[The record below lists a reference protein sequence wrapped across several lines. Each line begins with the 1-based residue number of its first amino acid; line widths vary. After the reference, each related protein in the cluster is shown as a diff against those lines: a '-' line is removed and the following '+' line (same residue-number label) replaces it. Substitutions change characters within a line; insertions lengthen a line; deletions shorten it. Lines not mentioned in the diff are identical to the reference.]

1 MQNNKGW
8 DFLTTFADINDNYIY
23 QASKPWKEN
32 KIKTFKMPLKK
43 VIACAVI
50 VMIVGLGL
58 THQNEVKAAWEKMT
72 SLIGQILGISED
84 TGEYI
89 NRFKIKS
96 QRMELRFL

>member
-50 VMIVGLGL
+50 VMIAVGFMKDAKKYVESLEESAKG
-58 THQNEVKAAWEKMT
+58 KSEK
-72 SLIGQILGISED
+72 
-84 TGEYI
+84 
-89 NRFKIKS
+89 
-96 QRMELRFL
+96 

>member
-50 VMIVGLGL
+50 VMIV
-58 THQNEVKAAWEKMT
+58 
-72 SLIGQILGISED
+72 
-84 TGEYI
+84 
-89 NRFKIKS
+89 
-96 QRMELRFL
+96 

>member
-58 THQNEVKAAWEKMT
+58 THQNES
-72 SLIGQILGISED
+72 SL
-84 TGEYI
+84 GE
-89 NRFKIKS
+89 NDFS
-96 QRMELRFL
+96 NWTDSGNL